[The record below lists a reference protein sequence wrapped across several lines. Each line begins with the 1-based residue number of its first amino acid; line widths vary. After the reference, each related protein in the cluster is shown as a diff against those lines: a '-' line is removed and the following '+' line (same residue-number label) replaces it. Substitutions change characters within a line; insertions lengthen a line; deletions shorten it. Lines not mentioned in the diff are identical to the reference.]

1 MQIFRGEVLISL
13 IINYLDNN
21 CSKFHCEFQ
30 ALLKKYIKVRTRINN
45 YVYHKFVK
53 FVVVINI
60 RFRTEWMEEE
70 MKIMRKEKVYIIK
83 INGELTSKLIINYGL
98 KAKEN

>member
-1 MQIFRGEVLISL
+1 M
-13 IINYLDNN
+13 
-21 CSKFHCEFQ
+21 
-30 ALLKKYIKVRTRINN
+30 
-45 YVYHKFVK
+45 K

-60 RFRTEWMEEE
+60 RFRTDWMEEE